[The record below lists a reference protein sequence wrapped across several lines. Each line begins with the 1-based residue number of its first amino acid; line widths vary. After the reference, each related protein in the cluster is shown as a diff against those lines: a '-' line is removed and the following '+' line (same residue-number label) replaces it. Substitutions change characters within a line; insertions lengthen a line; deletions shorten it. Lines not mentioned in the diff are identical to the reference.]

1 MHGTI
6 GEYDPQR
13 EDWTSYSER
22 LLEYFTANDV
32 DGADKKRAILLSVVG
47 AQTYQLIRNLVAPGK
62 PTEKSFG
69 ELVKLV
75 KGHYQPTPSV
85 IVQRFKFN
93 SRAQLQGE
101 SIATFIAELRRLSEH
116 CGYGESLNDM
126 LRDRLVCG
134 TTNSQLQKRLLSEPD
149 LTFKKALELA
159 QALESSEQGSQYLQ
173 QQQKHTPN
181 VNKLDRR
188 PRPPASAVA
197 TPGKPCYRCGGPH
210 SSAKCRF
217 KEASCHLCKKTGH
230 IAKMCRS
237 SQLPSQKQTTKQ
249 GATTQQQK
257 RHRQNNSTHQVERGR
272 SSSPED
278 LTDNPY
284 ELFNLQGT
292 SGKPYSIKVQ
302 ANQTELQMEIDTG
315 AALSLISEKTFKNQ
329 WSSQNQPKLHSSK
342 VKLQTYTK
350 ESIEVLGSITVEV
363 TYKGQK
369 KSLPL
374 LVVGGQAF

>member
-1 MHGTI
+1 MAMHGTI

-197 TPGKPCYRCGGPH
+197 IPGKPCYRCGGPH

-237 SQLPSQKQTTKQ
+237 SQLPSQKQTS
-249 GATTQQQK
+249 
-257 RHRQNNSTHQVERGR
+257 R
-272 SSSPED
+272 
-278 LTDNPY
+278 
-284 ELFNLQGT
+284 EL
-292 SGKPYSIKVQ
+292 P
-302 ANQTELQMEIDTG
+302 
-315 AALSLISEKTFKNQ
+315 
-329 WSSQNQPKLHSSK
+329 HSSK
-342 VKLQTYTK
+342 NGIAKTIQLIKWKGGEAVHLRILRTIPMNF
-350 ESIEVLGSITVEV
+350 S
-363 TYKGQK
+363 TYKG
-369 KSLPL
+369 
-374 LVVGGQAF
+374 LVVNPIQLKYKQTRQNCKWRLTQGLLYPSLVRKPSRTNGPPKISQSSTRQKLSYKPTLRRVLRS